1 MYGHFGRFMIV
12 FTLWLLPCGL
22 RLRQIYIELPEDSS
36 IRDLLDYECGEGW
49 LALIPLM
56 NWAALLSNIS
66 ININNVKFLDKK
78 IK

>member
-1 MYGHFGRFMIV
+1 MIILFIIL

-36 IRDLLDYECGEGW
+36 VRDLLDYDYGEGW
-49 LALIPLM
+49 LAFIPM
-56 NWAALLSNIS
+56 INWAAWFAN
-66 ININNVKFLDKK
+66 ININNVKFLNKK